1 MVVVNDQ
8 VPGTSSGISPS
19 RPKGIL
25 GVDLPCEGPLA
36 EPPGS
41 GPDPAL
47 VYPPDTTCDVEVR
60 DEEATPCVGVGTRA
74 SEVGGAEC
82 DKRVSWGAMHVGG
95 ATLEGPAPLCTN
107 GESASPSN
115 EEIDRLRDARETEGV
130 GTERWGELCAS
141 EWHTGVLATVFVA
154 PSWSPETS
162 DTDRSSAG
170 IAM

>member
-82 DKRVSWGAMHVGG
+82 DKRVSWGAMVRMDGID
-95 ATLEGPAPLCTN
+95 TVVEGLLL
-107 GESASPSN
+107 
-115 EEIDRLRDARETEGV
+115 I
-130 GTERWGELCAS
+130 
-141 EWHTGVLATVFVA
+141 VFVKLFLYA
-154 PSWSPETS
+154 
-162 DTDRSSAG
+162 A
-170 IAM
+170 